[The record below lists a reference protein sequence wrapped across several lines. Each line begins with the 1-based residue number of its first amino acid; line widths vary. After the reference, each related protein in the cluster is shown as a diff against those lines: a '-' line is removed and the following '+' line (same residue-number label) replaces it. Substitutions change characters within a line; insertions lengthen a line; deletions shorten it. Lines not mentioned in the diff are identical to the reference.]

1 MRCGA
6 EKRFPSVARPP
17 YDRHVVPFRTAVK
30 GETAMRYRVAVII
43 PRSRH
48 EVILVSSCPL
58 V

>member
-1 MRCGA
+1 MRCGG
-6 EKRFPSVARPP
+6 EKRFPWVARRR
-17 YDRHVVPFRTAVK
+17 YDRHVVLRE

>member
-1 MRCGA
+1 MPCGA
-6 EKRFPSVARPP
+6 EKRFPSLARPR
-17 YDRHVVPFRTAVK
+17 YDHSVVLRE
-30 GETAMRYRVAVII
+30 GEMVMRYRVAVII